1 MIRPLPES
9 VKTRAVGFGLSALG
23 FSRTVQ
29 GHMDHGS
36 RLEGAGHKAQAFALP
51 ARTAQ
56 PRTAHIVLRTP
67 RLAR

>member
-29 GHMDHGS
+29 GQVDHGS
-36 RLEGAGHKAQAFALP
+36 GLKAQGTRHRPLALP

-56 PRTAHIVLRTP
+56 PRTSYIVLRTP
-67 RLAR
+67 WLVR